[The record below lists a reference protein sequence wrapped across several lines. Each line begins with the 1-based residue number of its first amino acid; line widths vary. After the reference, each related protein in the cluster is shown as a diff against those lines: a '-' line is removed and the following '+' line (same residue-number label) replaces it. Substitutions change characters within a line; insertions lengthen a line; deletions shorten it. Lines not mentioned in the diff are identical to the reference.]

1 MFRRNRGDETIL
13 RRHETIFRLFCR
25 YPETA
30 LGYQATNET
39 AQVSRTWRQRLM
51 RTLSLILAFAF
62 VLVSPSMAGSSDS
75 LPAAGSFTYNGAPAV
90 DSAPLLL
97 AAR

>member
-1 MFRRNRGDETIL
+1 
-13 RRHETIFRLFCR
+13 
-25 YPETA
+25 
-30 LGYQATNET
+30 
-39 AQVSRTWRQRLM
+39 M

-90 DSAPLLL
+90 DAAPLLL